1 MVVSNMLPIAKD
13 EHPYHDY
20 VPKHMEIPN
29 PDGSRHTNRQFY
41 VDSPLEECVELM
53 YSLICEADAD
63 VVVIH
68 GGPAR
73 GVLRKRL
80 GLEKDS
86 LGVGQ
91 DYKIMDVVI
100 AIGVKMVSVR

>member
-1 MVVSNMLPIAKD
+1 MLPIAKD

-68 GGPAR
+68 GGQACR
-73 GVLRKRL
+73 VLRKRL
-80 GLEKDS
+80 GLENI
-86 LGVGQ
+86 VP
-91 DYKIMDVVI
+91 V
-100 AIGVKMVSVR
+100 

>member
-1 MVVSNMLPIAKD
+1 MAPVARTINSMV
-13 EHPYHDY
+13 
-20 VPKHMEIPN
+20 
-29 PDGSRHTNRQFY
+29 TC
-41 VDSPLEECVELM
+41 PLEECAGLM
-53 YSLICEADAD
+53 YNLICEADAD